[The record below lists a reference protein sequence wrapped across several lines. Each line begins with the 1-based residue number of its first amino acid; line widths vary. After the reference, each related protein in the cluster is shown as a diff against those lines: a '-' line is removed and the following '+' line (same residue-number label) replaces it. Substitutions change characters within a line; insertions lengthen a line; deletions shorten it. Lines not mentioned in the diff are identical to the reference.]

1 MSATS
6 QRWRTWNQKI
16 HIYVGLYFLVF
27 IWLFS
32 VSGLLLNHHWS
43 FAEFWP
49 QRRQAKLERTIV
61 PPTASTDLERA
72 RDLMRQLGLA
82 GEIESTTTR
91 ASQERFDFRVARPG
105 FNAEVSADLAHR
117 TATAQE
123 TRVNG
128 WGVFRTLH
136 TFTGVRLSAPTAE
149 RDWWLT
155 KLWSFSMDAVC
166 VGVAVLILT
175 SLALAYER
183 REHRLG
189 STVALAAGMLACGYF
204 VFGLNW
210 L

>member
-6 QRWRTWNQKI
+6 QRWKTWNQKI

-43 FAEFWP
+43 FTEFWP
-49 QRRQAKLERTIV
+49 QRRQAKVERTIV
-61 PPTASTDLERA
+61 PPVGATDLERA
-72 RDLMRQLGLA
+72 RDLMRQLGIG
-82 GEIESTTTR
+82 GEIEWTATHATP
-91 ASQERFDFRVARPG
+91 ERFEFRVARPG

-136 TFTGVRLSAPTAE
+136 TFTGVRLNAPTAE

-166 VGVAVLILT
+166 VGVVALIAT
-175 SLALAYER
+175 SLVLAYER
-183 REHRLG
+183 RERRLA
-189 STVALAAGMLACGYF
+189 SAVALAAGVLTCGFF
-204 VFGLNW
+204 VFGINW